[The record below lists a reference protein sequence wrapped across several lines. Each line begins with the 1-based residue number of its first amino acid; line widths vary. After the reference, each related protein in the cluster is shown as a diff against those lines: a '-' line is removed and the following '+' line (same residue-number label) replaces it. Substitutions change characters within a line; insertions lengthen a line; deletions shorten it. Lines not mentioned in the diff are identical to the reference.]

1 MAWSAIGRGRC
12 AHPTWNR
19 SWRSST
25 QPVLLSVQV
34 TLVLRGTED
43 SRGVNVQSPAGFLRS
58 GVIRQRAARSRI
70 RVLSCVVSMSFVWW
84 RQGAGASR
92 VLLAGHSAVTTD
104 VGFDGGADEQEEAV
118 AVRPTPGQDGFGQ
131 TELGGLF
138 DDREL
143 IGPQGGAP
151 LDQGMGQRQVKPEH
165 RILRGAD
172 HRGAAPG
179 QDQGIPQLLRCTGV
193 ADPEVTTT
201 VI

>member
-1 MAWSAIGRGRC
+1 
-12 AHPTWNR
+12 
-19 SWRSST
+19 
-25 QPVLLSVQV
+25 
-34 TLVLRGTED
+34 
-43 SRGVNVQSPAGFLRS
+43 
-58 GVIRQRAARSRI
+58 
-70 RVLSCVVSMSFVWW
+70 MSFVWW

-104 VGFDGGADEQEEAV
+104 VGFDGGAGEEEEAV
-118 AVRPTPGQDGFGQ
+118 AVRPAPGQDGFGQ

-143 IGPQGGAP
+143 IGLQGGAP

-179 QDQGIPQLLRCTGV
+179 QDQGIPQLPRGTRV

-201 VI
+201 VIRPVRPGVPGRFRLFWR